1 MCICLC
7 FFQSWVCKEA
17 DSRIR
22 LFVPCLDKGRCF
34 LCCLRAHCVE
44 AVVIYYWK
52 VYNKAPWLVYRASST
67 GWLGGGGWGGN
78 GNAVGGPPPASSIQQ
93 DGYTVNRGMGVCVFM
108 GVTQKN
114 WVRCWQPP
122 AANAGLGLT
131 QLSVYPS
138 VTSSQHPVLY
148 TGIPTLPT
156 SYTNPPLSP
165 HPQLA
170 CWQVFHRAT
179 EIQYEVIVESEAMK
193 GRHSSRRWLI
203 EQHAQSPTQLMGK
216 IKGCCFK

>member
-34 LCCLRAHCVE
+34 LCCLCDFLGLIVLKQWWFNIGKCIIRL
-44 AVVIYYWK
+44 
-52 VYNKAPWLVYRASST
+52 PWLVYRASST
-67 GWLGGGGWGGN
+67 GWLGGGGGG
-78 GNAVGGPPPASSIQQ
+78 VMEMQLEDRIQQ
-93 DGYTVNRGMGVCVFM
+93 DGYTVNRGMGVCVFV

-138 VTSSQHPVLY
+138 VTSSQHPVRY

-170 CWQVFHRAT
+170 CWQVFNRAT
-179 EIQYEVIVESEAMK
+179 EIQYEVIVESEAMRDVIPPGDDWLNSTHK
-193 GRHSSRRWLI
+193 AQHSWW
-203 EQHAQSPTQLMGK
+203 GK
-216 IKGCCFK
+216 